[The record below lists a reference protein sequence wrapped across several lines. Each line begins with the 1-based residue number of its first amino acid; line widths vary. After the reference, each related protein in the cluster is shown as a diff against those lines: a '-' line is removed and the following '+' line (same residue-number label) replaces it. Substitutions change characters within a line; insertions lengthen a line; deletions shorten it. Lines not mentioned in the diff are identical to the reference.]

1 MDMFHSRLN
10 INSAPL
16 RHSKYPINRAVCQ
29 QTPFFLRTLLA
40 PPEIDINV
48 KSRKEF
54 FEYYLQRDLRLLTVL
69 NAHSERER
77 KQEEDA

>member
-69 NAHSERER
+69 NAHSE
-77 KQEEDA
+77 KKIDPNT